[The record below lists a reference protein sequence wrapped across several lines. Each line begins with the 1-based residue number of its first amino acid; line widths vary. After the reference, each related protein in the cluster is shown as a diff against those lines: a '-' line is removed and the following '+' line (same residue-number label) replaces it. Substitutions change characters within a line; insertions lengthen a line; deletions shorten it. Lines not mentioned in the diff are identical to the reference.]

1 MPRDQQTVPAEVAEV
16 IAPAA
21 NALVAPAGPRP
32 GLASRFARRRLAVLS
47 LVVLGLVVVVSFAGG
62 LFYPYDHT
70 ELTKDFSQGP
80 SSEHWMGTDAIGHD
94 LFAQVLQGTQKS
106 LSIALLVALLATSV
120 GVALGT
126 MAGYYRGWIDTI
138 LSRLTDL
145 ILVVPILAVLLAAAN
160 AVSQQAGNWWMV
172 ALLLSAFLWPGVAL
186 VVRSTV
192 LSLRERD
199 FIQAQRAAG
208 ATDLR
213 IIVRHIIPN
222 AVGPI
227 LVSATLLVVTAI
239 LLESSL
245 AFLGFGVAPPDS
257 SLGKLVAVGQPASTN
272 RPWLFYFPGVVLLV
286 ICLCLNFVG
295 DGLRGALDPR
305 STRGRR

>member
-1 MPRDQQTVPAEVAEV
+1 MPPETPLFISTPTDLAEPGGAAPVATVPRAR
-16 IAPAA
+16 
-21 NALVAPAGPRP
+21 LWR
-32 GLASRFARRRLAVLS
+32 RFARNRSSVAS
-47 LVVLGLVVVVSFAGG
+47 LVVLGLILAVTLAGD
-62 LFYPYDHT
+62 LVWPYDHT

-80 SSEHWMGTDAIGHD
+80 SATHWMGTDAIGHD
-94 LFAQVLQGTQKS
+94 LFAQVLHGTQQS
-106 LSIALLVALLATSV
+106 LRIAALVAVVATSI
-120 GVALGT
+120 GVLLGT
-126 MAGYYRGWIDTI
+126 TAGYYRGWTDTV

-160 AVSQQAGNWWMV
+160 AVSRQASTWWAV
-172 ALLLSAFLWPGVAL
+172 ALLLSAFLWPSVAL

-192 LSLRERD
+192 LSLRELD

-222 AVGPI
+222 TVGPI

-245 AFLGFGVAPPDS
+245 AFLGFGAAPPDT
-257 SLGKLVAVGQPASTN
+257 SLGKLVAIGQPASTN
-272 RPWLFYFPGVVLLV
+272 RPWLFYFPGGVLLV
-286 ICLCLNFVG
+286 TCLCLNFIG
-295 DGLRGALDPR
+295 DGLRTALDPR
-305 STRGRR
+305 STGGHR